1 VAVSPFA
8 SFKHVREEFA
18 VAVQDALPIVPQD
31 TTRHASVLELDFVYL
46 SGFPVVLTVAYPESQ
61 VGVVV

>member
-1 VAVSPFA
+1 VVVLVCASDPDGEQTVAVSPFA

-31 TTRHASVLELDFVYL
+31 TTRHASVLVSDF
-46 SGFPVVLTVAYPESQ
+46 
-61 VGVVV
+61 

>member
-1 VAVSPFA
+1 VVLVCASDPDGEQTVAVSPFA

-31 TTRHASVLELDFVYL
+31 TTRHASVLVSDF
-46 SGFPVVLTVAYPESQ
+46 
-61 VGVVV
+61 